1 MDEGKQRTEDDRGRG
16 EAGGA
21 EEPPEDRAEKA
32 GRDGGTAH
40 APASHRRSGRRRR
53 RGRSR
58 GNAGGRERRSAGRR
72 SRLRRAL
79 AFTGKAAALAV
90 LLGAGAA
97 AAAGVVAYRNTP
109 DPAELR
115 PQAGA
120 ELKGT
125 SVDYADGEEAV
136 TFGELHR
143 IPVEREEIPQTVVDG
158 VLAAEQRT
166 FNTDPGV
173 SPAGLLRAVV
183 SGGASGGGSTI
194 TQQMARNYYDVLSQ
208 ERTYAR
214 KLKEILISIKVGRT
228 MSRDDILTTYLNT
241 IYFGRNAYGVQAAAQ
256 AYFGKDVSELDRAEG
271 AFIGA
276 VIQQP
281 GNFER
286 YGADP
291 EVERALEKRWA
302 YVVDGLVE
310 MYEAD
315 PGQGLS
321 RAEADALEFPEVAA
335 RDSEGR
341 FEGYKGYVKA
351 AVERELRERY
361 GLSDAEIAGGGYR
374 VATSLR
380 EDLMESAER
389 VAGEAADGA
398 PAGTRAG
405 LVAMDP
411 RTGEITAF
419 AGGAD
424 FLQEPDPSLVER
436 AQAGT
441 AFKPYVLAAAL
452 ERGENPERLLA
463 PDDAAAGGGAE
474 EQGDGEE
481 EEPEPGGG
489 LLRPDRA
496 DDDGLLAGLAEETGP
511 AAVAGLA
518 EASGIAEEQFDT
530 AELEPSIAVGTYQ
543 VTALDQARGYATLA
557 NGGVR
562 MPAHLI
568 TGVTDQHGEVREPAD
583 AAEPA
588 SGTAA
593 MSADAAA
600 GTVRA
605 LALADLRERPVAPD
619 DPTAAHTVAGMPGT
633 YAGGRGAAW
642 YVGATPNH
650 SVAFV
655 LAREG
660 GGRIAPDAAS
670 AAAAAAGA
678 WTAFAGDL
686 LRDEE
691 PVPFPGFSGLP
702 DGGGRPPG
710 PYVPDTVPPAR
721 EDPASETPTAAG

>member
-1 MDEGKQRTEDDRGRG
+1 MDAGKQHGDGGPEGLGSPGGAGDQARGRAEG
-16 EAGGA
+16 TG
-21 EEPPEDRAEKA
+21 EEPAARAP
-32 GRDGGTAH
+32 G
-40 APASHRRSGRRRR
+40 SHRRNGRRRR
-53 RGRSR
+53 RGR
-58 GNAGGRERRSAGRR
+58 GRR
-72 SRLRRAL
+72 PAARRTRLRRAL
-79 AFTGKAAALAV
+79 AFTGKAAAVAA

-97 AAAGVVAYRNTP
+97 AAAGVVAYRHTP
-109 DPAELR
+109 DPADLE
-115 PQAGA
+115 PQAAA

-125 SVDYADGEEAV
+125 SIDYAGGEQAV
-136 TFGELHR
+136 TFGELQR
-143 IPVEREEIPQTVVDG
+143 IPVEREEIPRTVVDG

-166 FNTDPGV
+166 FATDPGV
-173 SPAGLLRAVV
+173 SVTGLARAVL
-183 SGGASGGGSTI
+183 SGGSSGGGSTI

-286 YGADP
+286 YGSDP
-291 EVERALEKRWA
+291 EAERLLEERWA
-302 YVVDGLVE
+302 YVVDGMVE
-310 MYEAD
+310 MHEAD

-321 RAEADALEFPEVAA
+321 RAEADALDFPEVAE
-335 RDSEGR
+335 RDPEGR
-341 FEGYKGYVKA
+341 FEGYRGYVKA

-389 VAGEAADGA
+389 AAGGALDGA
-398 PAGTRAG
+398 PEGARAG
-405 LVAMDP
+405 LVAMDA
-411 RTGEITAF
+411 RTGEVLAF

-424 FLQEPDPSLVER
+424 FLREPDPSLVER

-452 ERGENPERLLA
+452 EQGGDLDRLLA
-463 PDDAAAGGGAE
+463 PDDAAAGAADGG
-474 EQGDGEE
+474 
-481 EEPEPGGG
+481 EPEAGGG
-489 LLRPDRA
+489 LLRPDREA
-496 DDDGLLAGLAEETGP
+496 DDGLLAGLAGEAGP
-511 AAVAGLA
+511 AEVAGLA
-518 EASGIAEEQFDT
+518 EAAGIAGEQFDT

-568 TGVTDQHGEVREPAD
+568 TRVTDQHGEAREPVD
-583 AAEPA
+583 GAEPD

-593 MSADAAA
+593 VSAGAAA
-600 GTVRA
+600 GTVHA
-605 LALADLRERPVAPD
+605 LTLADLRERPVGPD
-619 DPTAAHTVAGMPGT
+619 DPTAGHTVAGMPGT
-633 YAGGRGAAW
+633 YAGGRTAAW
-642 YVGATPNH
+642 YVGATPRY

-655 LAREG
+655 LARAD
-660 GGRIAPDAAS
+660 GGRIAPDS
-670 AAAAAAGA
+670 AAAAATAADA
-678 WTAFAGDL
+678 WTSFTGDL
-686 LRDEE
+686 LRGEE
-691 PVPFPGFSGLP
+691 PAPFPSAPGAEWPFGP
-702 DGGGRPPG
+702 FGGAPA
-710 PYVPDTVPPAR
+710 PPAR
-721 EDPASETPTAAG
+721 EEPGSGAFPPDPSATG